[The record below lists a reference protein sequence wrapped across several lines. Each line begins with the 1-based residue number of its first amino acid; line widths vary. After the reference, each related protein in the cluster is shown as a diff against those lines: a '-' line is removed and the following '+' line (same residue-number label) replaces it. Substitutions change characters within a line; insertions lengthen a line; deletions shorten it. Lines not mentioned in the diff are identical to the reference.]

1 MASIKELIRAAQ
13 DIKVERD
20 VEIPEWGIDAVE
32 VRGLPS
38 GDWEAYQN
46 KLNKLR
52 VQEGQS
58 GAEMSMRSN
67 RAEIVAKGLY
77 DQDTGE
83 LVFTDLREGISIL
96 SKKNQGT
103 LDGLFKLIRH
113 LSGEDRDFQQK
124 VKDAEETPT
133 ATRAEVPL

>member
-124 VKDAEETPT
+124 VKDAEGNSDGDQS
-133 ATRAEVPL
+133 

>member
-1 MASIKELIRAAQ
+1 MGSIKELIRSAD
-13 DIKVERD
+13 DIKVQRD

-77 DQDTGE
+77 DQDTDE
-83 LVFTDLREGISIL
+83 LVFTDLREGIAIL

-113 LSGEDRDFQQK
+113 LSGEDRDFQTK
-124 VKDAEETPT
+124 VKDAEGNSGSDQS
-133 ATRAEVPL
+133 

>member
-1 MASIKELIRAAQ
+1 MGSIKELIRSAD
-13 DIKVERD
+13 DIKVQRD

-58 GAEMSMRSN
+58 GAEMSVRSN

-83 LVFTDLREGISIL
+83 LVFTDLREGIAIL

-113 LSGEDRDFQQK
+113 LSGQDRDFQTK
-124 VKDAEETPT
+124 VKDAEGNSGSDQS
-133 ATRAEVPL
+133 